1 MAISTKT
8 KRNLFGIN
16 ALSAWLGFGMSFLI
30 ELFGLVKTP
39 KYSDEPVTSLFG
51 HFGDYADGLAGA
63 PERSIDLFSYFT
75 IWSQIAV
82 GIIMTLLYL
91 NPTRDGKLFR
101 VLRIDT
107 VLMITV
113 TGVVYNLLLGPNY
126 PPQGLNQI
134 SSPIQHTITP
144 LITVLIFIIAGPRGW
159 FNLKNIAAA
168 LVLPIVYVFYT
179 LFRGAII
186 DKYPYDFFDV
196 VVNGYANVI
205 VFVLGIL
212 FASIIDSVFY
222 WGIDKA
228 LTKKP
233 TAT

>member
-1 MAISTKT
+1 MAFSTKT

-16 ALSAWLGFGMSFLI
+16 ALSAWIGFGMSFLI
-30 ELFGLVKTP
+30 ELFGLVET
-39 KYSDEPVTSLFG
+39 KYSGESSPTSQFG
-51 HFGDYADGLAGA
+51 HKGDYASGLAGA
-63 PERSIDLFSYFT
+63 PERLIDLFSYFT
-75 IWSQIAV
+75 VWSQIAV
-82 GIIMTLLYL
+82 GIVMTLLYL

-101 VLRIDT
+101 VLRVDT

-144 LITVLIFIIAGPRGW
+144 IITVLIFIIAGPRGW
-159 FNLKNIAAA
+159 FTLKNILAA
-168 LVLPIVYVFYT
+168 LVLPIAYVFYT
-179 LFRGAII
+179 LFRGAVI

-196 VVNGYANVI
+196 VTYGYASVI
-205 VFVLGIL
+205 IFVMGIL
-212 FASIIDSVFY
+212 MASLIVAVFY
-222 WGIDKA
+222 WVIDKA

>member
-51 HFGDYADGLAGA
+51 Q
-63 PERSIDLFSYFT
+63 RIIDLFSYFT

-159 FNLKNIAAA
+159 FNLKNIVAA

-212 FASIIDSVFY
+212 FASIIVAVFY

-233 TAT
+233 TST

>member
-1 MAISTKT
+1 
-8 KRNLFGIN
+8 
-16 ALSAWLGFGMSFLI
+16 MSFLI
-30 ELFGLVKTP
+30 ELFGLVET
-39 KYSDEPVTSLFG
+39 KYSGELSPTSQFG
-51 HFGDYADGLAGA
+51 HKGDYASGLAGA
-63 PERSIDLFSYFT
+63 PERLIDLFSYFT
-75 IWSQIAV
+75 VWSQIAV
-82 GIIMTLLYL
+82 GVVMTLLYL

-101 VLRIDT
+101 VFRVDT

-134 SSPIQHTITP
+134 SSPIQHTVTP
-144 LITVLIFIIAGPRGW
+144 IITVLIFIIAGPRGW
-159 FNLKNIAAA
+159 FNLKNIVAA
-168 LVLPIVYVFYT
+168 LVLPIAYVFYT
-179 LFRGAII
+179 LFRGAAI

-196 VVNGYANVI
+196 VTYGYASVI
-205 VFVLGIL
+205 VFILGIL
-212 FASIIDSVFY
+212 FASLIVAVFY